1 MYERA
6 FNRGSNLRRLEI
18 QLWEKRKSCIQEG
31 GREGGRAERG
41 GEKRNPKDSSAFA
54 FAFAH
59 RPDEIESKLRSA
71 EGEGTIHIRLKRSSA
86 GRNGVIFI

>member
-41 GEKRNPKDSSAFA
+41 GEKRNPDERFERVRVRVRASS
-54 FAFAH
+54 
-59 RPDEIESKLRSA
+59 
-71 EGEGTIHIRLKRSSA
+71 
-86 GRNGVIFI
+86 

>member
-1 MYERA
+1 M
-6 FNRGSNLRRLEI
+6 
-18 QLWEKRKSCIQEG
+18 
-31 GREGGRAERG
+31 AERSVE
-41 GEKRNPKDSSAFA
+41 EKNAIRTKDSSAFA